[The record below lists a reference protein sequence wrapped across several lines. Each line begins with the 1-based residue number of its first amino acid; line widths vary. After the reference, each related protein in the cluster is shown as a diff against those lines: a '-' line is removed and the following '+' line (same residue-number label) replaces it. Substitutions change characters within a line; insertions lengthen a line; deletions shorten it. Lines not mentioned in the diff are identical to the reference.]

1 MNLLIKVIWPRSLR
15 IVWENTSLCS
25 IRGLMMGPTFV
36 MQHWELMA
44 AMLKHSKGKS
54 SFALGEKPVIPHL
67 LLLAF
72 WSAFWSFFCSPAFAS
87 RSAVKGW
94 NGKRQSRHKL
104 KTVHFTV
111 GYFCPFLA
119 QVKFIICLLPYLDW
133 ESKGGGGGMTLM
145 VLLVCHSIKPQPCQ
159 DSIFLSNVD
168 GQEWLYLIMI
178 DAFEK
183 YVLRSIRP
191 VLLLVLVSLIYIHAL
206 KIKK

>member
-1 MNLLIKVIWPRSLR
+1 MSFETSFVLLLELIDNFYQYEFANKDDLTKILKK
-15 IVWENTSLCS
+15 IVWENTSLLS

-94 NGKRQSRHKL
+94 NGKRQSHHKL

-119 QVKFIICLLPYLDW
+119 QVKY
-133 ESKGGGGGMTLM
+133 
-145 VLLVCHSIKPQPCQ
+145 
-159 DSIFLSNVD
+159 
-168 GQEWLYLIMI
+168 IM
-178 DAFEK
+178 
-183 YVLRSIRP
+183 LNP
-191 VLLLVLVSLIYIHAL
+191 V
-206 KIKK
+206 